1 MYAMTPTQSFQ
12 TNLPGPATHRTQ
24 DFQFG
29 PTQTPLMNQGFNLSV
44 PLNTAEQQ
52 YQWNPDDSSYFSWN
66 ELNPP
71 PVSRGNPE
79 TYSSAAEVQLP
90 NAAENNQGSVPLY
103 GTQLTGEG

>member
-12 TNLPGPATHRTQ
+12 INLPGPATHRTQ

-52 YQWNPDDSSYFSWN
+52 YQWNPDDSSYFSRN
-66 ELNPP
+66 NLSPP
-71 PVSRGNPE
+71 PVSRGNS
-79 TYSSAAEVQLP
+79 YMYNLAEGVQLP
-90 NAAENNQGSVPLY
+90 NAAENYQRSVPLY
-103 GTQLTGEG
+103 GTQLMGEG